1 MTRDSE
7 FGMKL
12 HEGRVLIDASTPE
25 GYRALT
31 QGDDRAL
38 AEFALL
44 VFCKSVEEG
53 EVPPQEVL
61 DYLKDGFTQFLEG
74 RVNSIDKAFIP
85 TKKNHRPSR
94 LLTVIRDFGL
104 ARQVAELMSAGTTLE
119 DATNE
124 VASNTRG
131 VLQPTIEKAYKK
143 YRLHV
148 SGKL

>member
-1 MTRDSE
+1 MTRNSE
-7 FGMKL
+7 FSMKL

-44 VFCKSVEEG
+44 MFCKSVREG
-53 EVPPQEVL
+53 DVPPQEIL
-61 DYLKDGFTQFLEG
+61 EYLEEGFTQFLEG
-74 RVNSIDKAFIP
+74 GVNSIDKALIP
-85 TKKNHRPSR
+85 TKETHRPSR

-104 ARQVAELMSAGTTLE
+104 ARQVAGLMSAGATLE
-119 DATNE
+119 EATYE
-124 VASNTRG
+124 VADDTPG
-131 VLQPTIEKAYKK
+131 VSESTIEKAYKK
-143 YRLHV
+143 YRLNV